1 MTRRKE
7 YPKAIFLAQ
16 MVNMSKVMVGRR
28 DEENFSMGLIDAS
41 EDYLKL
47 ASVDEP
53 AGLGD
58 IVEYLL

>member
-1 MTRRKE
+1 
-7 YPKAIFLAQ
+7 
-16 MVNMSKVMVGRR
+16 MSKVMVGRR